1 MSGKNRKK
9 DPPAKQNGPSSLIS
23 VSTSEKMVS
32 IFINGRK
39 AFAFYIDCDLTLDK
53 LRIEIEKRNT
63 GIKEDYQFLNTKGFP
78 IMQCDEKDFRIHAI
92 VNNQDGDIIEIQ
104 CGTKL
109 STMSLFQRES
119 PTSSY
124 ELMVTTTSSSFSLDH
139 QSKVSNS
146 HRPDRA
152 QWERLYFE
160 NNLLRGRCFSPDG
173 PTVADNPV
181 IKLKSNWQ
189 PNSYPCD
196 NSTVQVETFNQQMT
210 DESSTYKMYRLETI
224 VKLPF
229 VHSTLGNDS
238 GKYWSSKT
246 NTELK
251 STVFRYVIPRY
262 VHLFDLT
269 MIELEQNFLD
279 EIDSILNGSS
289 NENKYE
295 KLTNLFDRYGHG
307 YAVKVVLGG
316 EKTVIER
323 QHIGELY
330 GQNERQQQ
338 FKVNSEMTY
347 NGFGLGVDLER
358 DTTRTNIQQ
367 ILNSSS
373 YANQSTMGG
382 DALKVDINEWCEA
395 LKDFTTWRIIEY
407 QQVEPLYKLLDSER
421 QQKVQAIIDEY

>member
-1 MSGKNRKK
+1 
-9 DPPAKQNGPSSLIS
+9 
-23 VSTSEKMVS
+23 
-32 IFINGRK
+32 
-39 AFAFYIDCDLTLDK
+39 
-53 LRIEIEKRNT
+53 
-63 GIKEDYQFLNTKGFP
+63 
-78 IMQCDEKDFRIHAI
+78 
-92 VNNQDGDIIEIQ
+92 
-104 CGTKL
+104 
-109 STMSLFQRES
+109 
-119 PTSSY
+119 
-124 ELMVTTTSSSFSLDH
+124 MVTTTSSSFSLDD
-139 QSKVSNS
+139 QSKVSIS
-146 HRPDRA
+146 RRLDPA
-152 QWERLYFE
+152 QWKRLYSE
-160 NNLLRGRCFSPDG
+160 NSLLRGRCFLSDG
-173 PTVADNPV
+173 PTVADYPA
-181 IKLKSNWQ
+181 IKLKPNWQ

-196 NSTVQVETFNQQMT
+196 NCTVQVETFNQQMT

-229 VHSTLGNDS
+229 VHSILGNDS
-238 GKYWSSKT
+238 GKYRSSKT
-246 NTELK
+246 NTEHIL
-251 STVFRYVIPRY
+251 TVFRYVIPRY

-295 KLTNLFDRYGHG
+295 KLTKLFDRYGHG

-316 EKTVIER
+316 EKKFIER

-338 FKVNSEMTY
+338 FKVNPEMTY
-347 NGFGLGVDLER
+347 NDFGLGVNLER
-358 DTTRTNIQQ
+358 NTTRTNIQQ
-367 ILNSSS
+367 TFNNSS

-382 DALKVDINEWCEA
+382 DALKFDMNEWCEA